1 MAFGTALGT
10 LLQDLMYYLVALEL
24 VIAVTPIPVTET
36 EAERNR
42 VTPVPQSL
50 STNGCKLMLGGVLG
64 YTEGAMRAATPTQ
77 SQWVF
82 GESQASGGLRGP
94 RGPSFPGEGAT
105 RRPALSLRPRRR
117 RPSLT
122 SAIS

>member
-10 LLQDLMYYLVALEL
+10 PLQDLMYYLAALEL

-36 EAERNR
+36 EAQRDR

-64 YTEGAMRAATPTQ
+64 YTEGAM
-77 SQWVF
+77 
-82 GESQASGGLRGP
+82 
-94 RGPSFPGEGAT
+94 
-105 RRPALSLRPRRR
+105 
-117 RPSLT
+117 
-122 SAIS
+122 